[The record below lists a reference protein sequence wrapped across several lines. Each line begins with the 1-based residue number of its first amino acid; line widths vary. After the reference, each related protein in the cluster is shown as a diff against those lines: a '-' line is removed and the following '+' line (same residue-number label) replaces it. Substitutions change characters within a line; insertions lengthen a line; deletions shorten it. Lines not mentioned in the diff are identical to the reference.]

1 MLDTFKQCV
10 EAFYGLNVVLN
21 KPITFEL
28 LGIESILNEDNERV
42 QNAGHCLEN
51 ADYIV
56 KRCQNA

>member
-42 QNAGHCLEN
+42 
-51 ADYIV
+51 
-56 KRCQNA
+56 